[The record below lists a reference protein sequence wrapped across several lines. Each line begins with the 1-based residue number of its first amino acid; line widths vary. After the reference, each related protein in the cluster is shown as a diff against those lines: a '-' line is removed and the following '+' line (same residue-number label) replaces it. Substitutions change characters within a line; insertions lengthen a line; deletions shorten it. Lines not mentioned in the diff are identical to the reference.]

1 MQTIELT
8 RGHKHRGIYRK
19 AGEQLT
25 VTETVARRLV
35 MRGKA
40 KPADGASAKGASTEG
55 APAKKSAGKKAP
67 KKSAAKKAAAK
78 KATPASNTES

>member
-1 MQTIELT
+1 MQTVELIC
-8 RGHKHRGIYRK
+8 GHKHRGVYRK

-40 KPADGASAKGASTEG
+40 KSVDGANEG
-55 APAKKSAGKKAP
+55 AAQGAVKKAP
-67 KKSAAKKAAAK
+67 KKSAAKKGAAK
-78 KATPASNTES
+78 KGAPAQSNTES

>member
-1 MQTIELT
+1 MQTIELI
-8 RGHKHRGIYRK
+8 RGHKHRGVYCK

-40 KPADGASAKGASTEG
+40 KAAEGAQK
-55 APAKKSAGKKAP
+55 APAKKAP
-67 KKSAAKKAAAK
+67 KKAAAK
-78 KATPASNTES
+78 KVTTESNPES